1 VGTDIWM
8 VFPGK
13 NSSQRKCSGEA
24 MVMKKVL
31 ILAIIIMLI
40 ALIGLISFIFKTRG
54 VNAGAFILPGI
65 IAVLL
70 FTYYLKNNK
79 S

>member
-1 VGTDIWM
+1 
-8 VFPGK
+8 
-13 NSSQRKCSGEA
+13 

-31 ILAIIIMLI
+31 ILAIIFMLI